1 MSMSRQ
7 KTPQAKNHEITTVT
21 DKFKRL
27 THLSLFIL
35 CLGASGMGAAVHAQE
50 PVSEPAKET
59 LSSEDVKKA
68 VGTAFNAIGGFFKQ
82 VVKAPEQPKETM
94 DYADNATANANAVA
108 KPASGT
114 SRFNIIDITQISS
127 TASTVL
133 DPMCK
138 EPVQPFGITDNA
150 ASLLLLAGKMK
161 LQGTLDISQQG
172 GRQATTMRDVI
183 KMAARNLNW
192 LPQDLE
198 LKLGEILLKDADILD
213 EHRNKASERAYT
225 KARIVL
231 DDLVRLLPQP
241 LPYSFKILVNKTSHR
256 SASALPGGIILVD
269 RDLVEDDADPD
280 LAYFVV
286 GHEIAHVLQ
295 RHQTRAYQARLV
307 DGIDTLDNLSKFIT
321 SQREKSPESILG
333 FASALKKLVV
343 EFSENQE
350 LQADSC
356 SIRWMSQRLGDPKK
370 LRAKM
375 LSITQQI
382 APEIQSSQKSTNDRN
397 VIDMLTHLGDGVYE
411 RHPNSK
417 KRRDNILSTL
427 NLIISGK

>member
-1 MSMSRQ
+1 MSMSGP
-7 KTPQAKNHEITTVT
+7 KTQQAKNHEITTAP

-27 THLSLFIL
+27 TRLSMFML
-35 CLGASGMGAAVHAQE
+35 CLAVGMGASVHAQE
-50 PVSEPAKET
+50 PVSEPEIET

-68 VGTAFNAIGGFFKQ
+68 VGSALNAIGGFFKQ
-82 VVKAPEQPKETM
+82 VVKAPGQSKDTTG
-94 DYADNATANANAVA
+94 DADNANASADA

-114 SRFNIIDITQISS
+114 PGLNIIDITQISAA
-127 TASTVL
+127 ASTVL

-150 ASLLLLAGKMK
+150 ASLLLLAGKLK
-161 LQGTLDISQQG
+161 LQGTIDIFQLG
-172 GRQATTMRDVI
+172 GRQTTSSRDVI

-198 LKLGEILLKDADILD
+198 LKLGEILLQDADILD

-231 DDLVRLLPQP
+231 NDLVKLLPQP
-241 LPYSFKILVNKTSHR
+241 LPYSFKIFVNKTSHR

-286 GHEIAHVLQ
+286 GHEISHVLQ

-307 DGIDTLDNLSKFIT
+307 DGIDTLDNLSKFIA
-321 SQREKSPESILG
+321 SQRKKSPESILG

-370 LRAKM
+370 LQAKM

>member
-7 KTPQAKNHEITTVT
+7 KTPQAKNHEITTVA

-27 THLSLFIL
+27 TRLSLFML

-50 PVSEPAKET
+50 PVSELAKET
-59 LSSEDVKKA
+59 LSSEDVKKT
-68 VGTAFNAIGGFFKQ
+68 VGSAFNAIGGFFIQ
-82 VVKAPEQPKETM
+82 VVKAPEQPKDTTG
-94 DYADNATANANAVA
+94 DADNRNVNADA
-108 KPASGT
+108 KPANST
-114 SRFNIIDITQISS
+114 SWLNIIDINQIGGP
-127 TASTVL
+127 ASTVL

-138 EPVQPFGITDNA
+138 EPVQPFGITDNV
-150 ASLLLLAGKMK
+150 ASLLLLAGKLK
-161 LQGTLDISQQG
+161 LQGTVEIFQQG
-172 GRQATTMRDVI
+172 GRQAPTLPDAI

-198 LKLGEILLKDADILD
+198 LKLGEILLQDADILD

-231 DDLVRLLPQP
+231 DDLVKLLPQP
-241 LPYSFKILVNKTSHR
+241 LPYSFKIFVNKTSHR

-321 SQREKSPESILG
+321 SQRKKSPESILG